1 MGLKSPYSIQTMITH
16 LIIFTIL
23 LLSAIHG
30 LSGDSD
36 SSDAADN
43 SHNTMF

>member
-1 MGLKSPYSIQTMITH
+1 MITH

-30 LSGDSD
+30 LGTDSD
-36 SSDAADN
+36 AGDAADN
-43 SHNTMF
+43 THNTMP